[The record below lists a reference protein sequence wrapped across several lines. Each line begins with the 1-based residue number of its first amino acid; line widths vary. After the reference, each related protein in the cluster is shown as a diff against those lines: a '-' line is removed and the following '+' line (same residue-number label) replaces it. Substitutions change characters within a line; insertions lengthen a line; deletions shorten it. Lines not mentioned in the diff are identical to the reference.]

1 MARAKNPEK
10 KMRLGGHLRELRNR
24 LYWSAL
30 YILIGSVVGWNLF
43 DFVYNQLIRPLKTL
57 DANPNY
63 NVSVNFGTVVGA
75 FDLRFQMAIF
85 LGVIFAS
92 PFWLYHLWRF
102 ISPAMKRR
110 ERRYTLG
117 FLVSA
122 VPLFLGGCA
131 VAWYAMP
138 TFVVSMLSFTPSH
151 AASFLSA
158 NEYILFTLRLLL
170 VFGIA
175 FVLPVVLIFLNFLG
189 VVSGAGI
196 RKSWRLAIFLS
207 IVVAALATPVSDP
220 MSMFLVSVPLIVF
233 YLIAMFIALARD
245 KRKTKAPI
253 DLDEL
258 RPIEEL

>member
-1 MARAKNPEK
+1 MG
-10 KMRLGGHLRELRNR
+10 LGGHLRELRTR

-30 YILIGSVVGWNLF
+30 YILLGSVAGWFMF

-57 DANPNY
+57 DDDRNY

-85 LGVIFAS
+85 LGVIFSS

-102 ISPAMKRR
+102 SSPALKKR
-110 ERRYTLG
+110 ERRYTLA
-117 FLVSA
+117 FLLTA
-122 VPLFLGGCA
+122 TPLFLAGCA
-131 VAWYAMP
+131 LAWYAMP
-138 TFVVSMLSFTPSH
+138 TFVIGMLSFTPSN

-175 FVLPVVLIFLNFLG
+175 FVLPVILVFLNFLG

-196 RKSWRLAIFLS
+196 RKSWRLAIFISVL
-207 IVVAALATPVSDP
+207 IAALATPVSDP
-220 MSMFLVSVPLIVF
+220 MSMLLVAVPLIIF
-233 YLIAMFIALARD
+233 YFIAMFIALARD
-245 KRKTKAPI
+245 KRRIKAVAN
-253 DLDEL
+253 LDDV
-258 RPIEEL
+258 RPLEEI

>member
-1 MARAKNPEK
+1 VARAKNPEK

-30 YILIGSVVGWNLF
+30 CILIGSVIGWNLF

-102 ISPAMKRR
+102 ISPAMKKR

-117 FLVSA
+117 FLFTA

-138 TFVVSMLSFTPSH
+138 TFVVSMLSFTPSN

-175 FVLPVVLIFLNFLG
+175 FVLPVVLVFLNFLG

-207 IVVAALATPVSDP
+207 VVVAALATPVSDP

-233 YLIAMFIALARD
+233 YLIAMFIGLARD
-245 KRKTKAPI
+245 RRKSKPRT

-258 RPIEEL
+258 RPLEEL

>member
-1 MARAKNPEK
+1 MG
-10 KMRLGGHLRELRNR
+10 LGGHLRELRTR

-30 YILIGSVVGWNLF
+30 YILLGSVAGWFMF

-57 DANPNY
+57 DDDRNY

-85 LGVIFAS
+85 LGVIFSS

-102 ISPAMKRR
+102 SSPALKKR
-110 ERRYTLG
+110 ERRYTLA
-117 FLVSA
+117 FLLTA
-122 VPLFLGGCA
+122 TPLFLAGCA
-131 VAWYAMP
+131 LAWYAMP
-138 TFVVSMLSFTPSH
+138 TFVIGMLSFTPSN

-175 FVLPVVLIFLNFLG
+175 FVLPVILVFLNFLG

-196 RKSWRLAIFLS
+196 RKSWRLAIFISVL
-207 IVVAALATPVSDP
+207 IAALATPVSDP
-220 MSMFLVSVPLIVF
+220 MSMLLVAVPLIIF
-233 YLIAMFIALARD
+233 YFIAMFIALARD
-245 KRKTKAPI
+245 KRRVKAVAN
-253 DLDEL
+253 LDDV
-258 RPIEEL
+258 RPLEEI

>member
-1 MARAKNPEK
+1 VARAKNPEK
-10 KMRLGGHLRELRNR
+10 KMGLGGHLRELRTR

-30 YILIGSVVGWNLF
+30 YILIGSVGSWFLF
-43 DFVYNQLIRPLKTL
+43 DFVYGELIRPLKTL
-57 DANPNY
+57 DANPKY

-85 LGVIFAS
+85 LGVILAS

-102 ISPAMKRR
+102 VSPALKRR

-117 FLVSA
+117 FLLTAS
-122 VPLFLGGCA
+122 PLFLGGCA

-138 TFVVSMLSFTPSH
+138 TFVISMLSFTPTN

-175 FVLPVVLIFLNFLG
+175 FVLPVVLVFLNFLG

-196 RKSWRLAIFLS
+196 RKSWRLAIF
-207 IVVAALATPVSDP
+207 IAVVIAALATPVSDP
-220 MSMFLVSVPLIVF
+220 MSMLLVAIPLIVF
-233 YLIAMFIALARD
+233 YFIAMAIALTRD
-245 KRKTKAPI
+245 KRKGKQVE
-253 DLDEL
+253 DLEDI
-258 RPIEEL
+258 RPLETL

>member
-1 MARAKNPEK
+1 MG
-10 KMRLGGHLRELRNR
+10 LGGHLRELRTR

-30 YILIGSVVGWNLF
+30 FILIGAAGGWLLF
-43 DFVYNQLIRPLKTL
+43 DPIYQELIRPLKTL
-57 DANPNY
+57 DKDPNY

-85 LGVIFAS
+85 VGVILAS
-92 PFWLYHLWRF
+92 PFWLYQLWRF
-102 ISPAMKRR
+102 VSPAMKKR

-117 FLVSA
+117 FLLSA
-122 VPLFLGGCA
+122 SPLFLGGCA

-138 TFVVSMLSFTPSH
+138 TFVISMLSFTPTN

-175 FVLPVVLIFLNFLG
+175 FVLPVILVFLNFLG

-196 RKSWRLAIFLS
+196 RKSWRLAIFISVL
-207 IVVAALATPVSDP
+207 VAALATPVSDP
-220 MSMFLVSVPLIVF
+220 MSMLLVAIPLILF
-233 YLIAMFIALARD
+233 YFLAMAIALIRD
-245 KRKTKAPI
+245 RRKVKQIA
-253 DLDEL
+253 DLEDV
-258 RPIEEL
+258 RPLEEL

>member
-1 MARAKNPEK
+1 VARVKNPEK
-10 KMRLGGHLRELRNR
+10 KMGLGGHLRELRTR

-30 YILIGSVVGWNLF
+30 YILIGSVAGWFLF

-85 LGVIFAS
+85 LGVIFSS
-92 PFWLYHLWRF
+92 PFWLYHVWRF
-102 ISPAMKRR
+102 SSPAMKKR
-110 ERRYTLG
+110 ERRYTLA
-117 FLVSA
+117 FLLTAS
-122 VPLFLGGCA
+122 PLFLAGCA
-131 VAWYAMP
+131 LAWYAMP
-138 TFVVSMLSFTPSH
+138 TFVIGMLSFTPTN

-175 FVLPVVLIFLNFLG
+175 FVLPVILVFLNFLG

-196 RKSWRLAIFLS
+196 RKSWRLAIFISVL
-207 IVVAALATPVSDP
+207 IAALATPVSDP
-220 MSMFLVSVPLIVF
+220 MSMLLVSVPLIIF
-233 YLIAMFIALARD
+233 YFIAMGIALARD
-245 KRKTKAPI
+245 KRKGKAI
-253 DLDEL
+253 ANLDEV
-258 RPIEEL
+258 RPLEEI

>member
-1 MARAKNPEK
+1 MG
-10 KMRLGGHLRELRNR
+10 LGGHLRELRTR

-30 YILIGSVVGWNLF
+30 FILIGAAGGWLLF
-43 DFVYNQLIRPLKTL
+43 DPIYQELIRPLKTL
-57 DANPNY
+57 DKDPNF

-85 LGVIFAS
+85 VGVILAS
-92 PFWLYHLWRF
+92 PFWLYQLWRF
-102 ISPAMKRR
+102 VSPAMKKR

-117 FLVSA
+117 FLLSA
-122 VPLFLGGCA
+122 SPLFLGGCA

-138 TFVVSMLSFTPSH
+138 TFVISMLSFTPTN

-175 FVLPVVLIFLNFLG
+175 FVLPVILVFLNFLG

-196 RKSWRLAIFLS
+196 RKSWRLAIFISVL
-207 IVVAALATPVSDP
+207 VAALATPVSDP
-220 MSMFLVSVPLIVF
+220 MSMLLVAIPLILF
-233 YLIAMFIALARD
+233 YFLAMAIALIRD
-245 KRKTKAPI
+245 RRKVKQIA
-253 DLDEL
+253 DLEDV
-258 RPIEEL
+258 RPLEEL

>member
-1 MARAKNPEK
+1 MG
-10 KMRLGGHLRELRNR
+10 LGGHLRELRTR

-30 YILIGSVVGWNLF
+30 YILLGAAGGWMLF
-43 DFVYNQLIRPLKTL
+43 DPIYSELVRPLRTL
-57 DANPNY
+57 DQDPGY

-85 LGVIFAS
+85 TGVIVSS
-92 PFWLYHLWRF
+92 PFWLYQLWRF
-102 ISPAMKRR
+102 ISPAMKKR

-117 FLVSA
+117 FLFSA
-122 VPLFLGGCA
+122 TPLFLGGCL

-138 TFVVSMLSFTPSH
+138 TFVIAMLSFTPAN

-175 FVLPVVLIFLNFLG
+175 FVLPVILVFLNFMG

-196 RKSWRLAIFLS
+196 RKSWRLAIFISVL
-207 IVVAALATPVSDP
+207 VAALATPVSDP
-220 MSMFLVSVPLIVF
+220 MSMLLVAIPLIVF
-233 YLIAMFIALARD
+233 YLLAMSIALIRD
-245 KRKTKAPI
+245 KRKSKQLINLENVKPI
-253 DLDEL
+253 DEL
-258 RPIEEL
+258 